1 MIFEALPILR
11 HSRKINVTKM
21 SSHDERNIHFYVK
34 TILALL
40 LHLVCSYFVTQEQ
53 KVLKSYFES
62 WVIFQRSQFVVKN
75 QA

>member
-40 LHLVCSYFVTQEQ
+40 SYYI
-53 KVLKSYFES
+53 KYIRRIL
-62 WVIFQRSQFVVKN
+62 
-75 QA
+75 